1 MNLELWLSDQRTI
14 EKSKK
19 YYAHFDFRTSIDVQK
34 EYITNPDNIAKHSF
48 YPFIH
53 YEKSM
58 VKFNKNKGKKTK
70 VRDICYASHI
80 DTCIF
85 QYYGFLLNE
94 LYNAKINQLGTSMV
108 AVAYRTDLHKNNIHF
123 AKVAVDFIRE
133 FGPCY
138 IMIGDFTNFFDNLDH
153 RYLKERWGELL
164 ETENLPEDH
173 YAIFKNITRY
183 NKWELTDLLELN
195 NLEYTVSGRRELNSK
210 NLVLSKDLYK
220 KHRNH
225 IVKNN
230 TGYGIPQGSPISG
243 LLANLYMLDIDKQI
257 NDYVSSL
264 NGLYMRYNDDFI
276 VVIPKS
282 ESAKIAFDNVK
293 STINIAPRLEL
304 QPEKTQY
311 FKFENNEIANCGNEF
326 DNSADCSNQFMNFL
340 GFTFDGHKVRIRA
353 KTTTKYYYRMYSK
366 AKTIAKNGGYSY
378 KGRRISKKN
387 LYKGYSIRGAFCKR
401 GNFISYV
408 ELSKG
413 VFGNDE
419 AIDRDTKRH
428 MQKINKALNS

>member
-1 MNLELWLSDQRTI
+1 M
-14 EKSKK
+14 
-19 YYAHFDFRTSIDVQK
+19 Y
-34 EYITNPDNIAKHSF
+34 
-48 YPFIH
+48 
-53 YEKSM
+53 
-58 VKFNKNKGKKTK
+58 
-70 VRDICYASHI
+70 
-80 DTCIF
+80 
-85 QYYGFLLNE
+85 
-94 LYNAKINQLGTSMV
+94 
-108 AVAYRTDLHKNNIHF
+108 
-123 AKVAVDFIRE
+123 
-133 FGPCY
+133 
-138 IMIGDFTNFFDNLDH
+138 
-153 RYLKERWGELL
+153 
-164 ETENLPEDH
+164 
-173 YAIFKNITRY
+173 
-183 NKWELTDLLELN
+183 
-195 NLEYTVSGRRELNSK
+195 
-210 NLVLSKDLYK
+210 
-220 KHRNH
+220 RNH

-230 TGYGIPQGSPISG
+230 SGYGIPQGSPISG
-243 LLANLYMLDIDKQI
+243 LLANLYMLDIDKRI

-264 NGLYMRYNDDFI
+264 KGLYMRYSDDFI

-282 ESAKIAFDNVK
+282 ESAKLVFDDVK
-293 STINIAPRLEL
+293 SIIKIAPRLEL

-311 FKFENNEIANCGNEF
+311 FKFENNEIMNCGNEF

-408 ELSKG
+408 ERSKG